1 MHIFLKICF
10 VISFYMTD
18 PPLPIKK
25 GKASHGVRNT
35 RKKRRRLLAD
45 KRSGVS

>member
-18 PPLPIKK
+18 PPLPNKK
-25 GKASHGVRNT
+25 EKVLHGVRNI
-35 RKKRRRLLAD
+35 KK
-45 KRSGVS
+45 KKKKVTC